1 MLNTTK
7 MVTGQIIMQQH
18 CPGCRAQRQQIEALR
33 LEVAVMRRNVSQGRV
48 RPAPPMAIGH
58 GHILKSVRRIDLMG
72 QGIETQQGQKV
83 SFVKRLT

>member
-1 MLNTTK
+1 
-7 MVTGQIIMQQH
+7 
-18 CPGCRAQRQQIEALR
+18 
-33 LEVAVMRRNVSQGRV
+33 MRRNVSQGRV